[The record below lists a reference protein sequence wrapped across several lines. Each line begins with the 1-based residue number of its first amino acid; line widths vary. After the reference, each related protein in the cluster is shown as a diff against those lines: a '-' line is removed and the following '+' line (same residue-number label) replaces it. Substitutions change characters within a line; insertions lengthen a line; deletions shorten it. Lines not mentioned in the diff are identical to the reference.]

1 MKSQRKR
8 RVLVVIVN
16 YRSAQLTLECLRSL
30 EPERALPDLD
40 IRVVVV
46 ENDSG
51 DGAVLERDLAQ
62 FQGVTLIQAARNGGF
77 SYGNNLGFRFAYESG
92 WIPDYFHL
100 LNPDTRI
107 SPGAIQSLV
116 RFMDGHPRAAIA
128 GSRFQNGDGSEW
140 PYAFRFPSL
149 LSEVEAALRVGMAT
163 RLLEN
168 WMILKPMGDGPS
180 QVDWIPGASM
190 LVRRELIEQIGGL
203 DEEYFLYYEETD
215 FCLKARRHGWECWH
229 VPESRVMHLAGAS
242 TGVSSHEA
250 ERPMPGY
257 WFESRSRY
265 FKRNHGY
272 LYSAL
277 TNGATIA
284 AQLLGDAK
292 QRALRRGSIRPGFV
306 KGLLK
311 RSTLDLLS
319 RHVAPER
326 AFKPESAEAHGPT
339 DRPSADAAA

>member
-1 MKSQRKR
+1 MNPQRKT

-30 EPERALPDLD
+30 EPERALPELD
-40 IRVVVV
+40 IKIVVV

-51 DGAVLERDLAQ
+51 DAAVLERELGQ
-62 FQGVTLIQAARNGGF
+62 FRDVTLIKAERNGGF
-77 SYGNNLGFRFAYESG
+77 SYGNNLGFRFAYEQG
-92 WIPDYFHL
+92 WLPDYFHL

-107 SPGAIQSLV
+107 SPGAIAALV
-116 RFMDGHPRAAIA
+116 RFLDSHPRAAIA
-128 GSRFQNGDGSEW
+128 GSRFVNGDGTEW

-149 LSEVEAALRVGMAT
+149 LSEVEAGLRVGLMT
-163 RLLEN
+163 KLLAN
-168 WMILKPMGDGPS
+168 WMVLRPMGDQPE

-190 LVRRELIEQIGGL
+190 LVRRELIEQLGGL
-203 DEEYFLYYEETD
+203 DEEYFLYFEETD
-215 FCLKARRHGWECWH
+215 FCLKAKRNGWECWH

-242 TGVSSHEA
+242 TGVTSRDV

-284 AQLLGDAK
+284 AHLLGDAK
-292 QRALRRGSIRPGFV
+292 QRALRRGGLRPGFV

-319 RHVAPER
+319 RDVTPER
-326 AFKPESAEAHGPT
+326 AFHPEEPT
-339 DRPSADAAA
+339 SRPSADEAA